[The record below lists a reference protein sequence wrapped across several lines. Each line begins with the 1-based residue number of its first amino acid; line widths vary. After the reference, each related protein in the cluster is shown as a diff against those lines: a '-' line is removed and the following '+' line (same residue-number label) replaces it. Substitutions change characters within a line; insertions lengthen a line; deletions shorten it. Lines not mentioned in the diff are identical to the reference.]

1 MKKITDKKY
10 GSFELPDP
18 LTQDQ
23 LEQYYEKLKPYR
35 KDMEDMSSAKFRGL
49 LVRIFTELG
58 WLPDIPRDDAHMITW
73 LGNEL
78 LKYIASYEIVD
89 PN

>member
-1 MKKITDKKY
+1 MKLEHKKY
-10 GSFELPDP
+10 GTYELPEP

-23 LEQYYEKLKPYR
+23 LEQYYDRMKPFR
-35 KDMEDMSSAKFRGL
+35 EDIKDMSSAKFRGL
-49 LVRIFTELG
+49 IVKIFTELK
-58 WLPDIPRDDAHMITW
+58 WIPDVPRDDARKITW

-78 LKYIASYEIVD
+78 AKYIASYEVVD

>member
-1 MKKITDKKY
+1 MMKISNKKY
-10 GSFELPDP
+10 GSYELPEP

-35 KDMEDMSSAKFRGL
+35 KDMEEMSSAQFRGL
-49 LVRIFTELG
+49 IVKIVSELG
-58 WLPDIPRDDAHMITW
+58 WIPELPRDDARKITW
-73 LGNEL
+73 LGNEII
-78 LKYIASYEIVD
+78 KYISSYEIVD

>member
-1 MKKITDKKY
+1 MKITHKKY
-10 GSFELPDP
+10 GSFDLPDP

-23 LEQYYEKLKPYR
+23 LEQYYEKMKPFR
-35 KDMEDMSSAKFRGL
+35 KEIEEMSAAKLRGL
-49 LVRIFTELG
+49 LVKIFTELG
-58 WLPDIPRDDAHMITW
+58 WLPEIPRDDARKITW

-78 LKYIASYEIVD
+78 LAYIASYEIVD

>member
-1 MKKITDKKY
+1 MKLKHKKY
-10 GSFELPDP
+10 GEFELPEP

-23 LEQYYEKLKPYR
+23 LEQYYDKLKAD
-35 KDMEDMSSAKFRGL
+35 KDKIEDMTMPRFRGW
-49 LVRIFTELG
+49 LVKAASELG
-58 WLPDIPRDDAHMITW
+58 WLPEVSRDDARLITW

-78 LKYIASYEIVD
+78 SKFIASYEDVD